1 MRPLEDIR
9 VIAIEQYGAGPYGS
23 LQLADLGAEV
33 IKIEDPNTGGD
44 VSRYVPPFQ
53 EGEDS
58 LFFEAFNRNK
68 RSIALDISTPEGRS
82 VFEDLVAESDAVYSN
97 LRGDVPGKLEIRY
110 EDLAHINPAIV
121 CVSLSGFG
129 MTGPRSS
136 EPGYDY
142 IMQALVG
149 WMSLTGEA
157 DGPPTKSGLSLVD
170 FSAGYVAAI
179 TLLAGIHAARRDGV
193 GMDCDLSLYDV
204 AVALLNYP
212 ATWNL
217 TAGWEPAR
225 LSRSAHPS
233 LVPFQLFRGG
243 DEEWFMLACAK
254 EKFFRRVCDVIGR
267 PDLPDDERFS
277 DFTAR
282 NEHREDIIAIL
293 DEAFAARSASDW
305 VAVLRAAGVP
315 AAPVQD
321 LGEALTDEHTIARN
335 LIVETD
341 HPRFGTVRS
350 VATPVRVGE
359 SSEDDHRRGPR
370 LDEDGVDLLTHLLG
384 YSSDRIEELRAQGAF
399 GSDR

>member
-53 EGEDS
+53 EGQDS

-97 LRGDVPGKLEIRY
+97 LRGDVPAKLEIRY

-129 MTGPRSS
+129 MTGPRSR

-212 ATWNL
+212 ATWHL
-217 TAGWEPAR
+217 SAGWEPTR

-243 DEEWFMLACAK
+243 DDEWFVLGCAK

-267 PDLPDDERFS
+267 PDLADDERFS
-277 DFTAR
+277 DFSAR
-282 NEHREDIIAIL
+282 NEHREEIIAIL

-305 VAVLRAAGVP
+305 VAVLGDAGVP
-315 AAPVQD
+315 VAPVQD
-321 LGEALTDEHTIARN
+321 LGEALNDEHTIARN

-350 VATPVRVGE
+350 VATPVRVGK
-359 SSEDDHRRGPR
+359 SGEDDHRRGPR
-370 LDEDGVDLLTHLLG
+370 LDEDGFDLLTSLLG
-384 YSSDRIEELRAQGAF
+384 YSSERIDELRERGVF
-399 GSDR
+399 GSDS

>member
-305 VAVLRAAGVP
+305 VEVLADAGVP

-321 LGEALTDEHTIARN
+321 LGEALTDEHTVARN
-335 LIVETD
+335 LIVKTD

-359 SSEDDHRRGPR
+359 SGEDDHRRGPR

-384 YSSDRIEELRAQGAF
+384 YSSERIEELRAQGAF